1 MGGNPPLACVLIRT
15 LEKPLVGWGPC
26 WTLPP
31 PTAGCQLRA
40 TSLPS
45 PRTGL
50 ASPADEGEGSVL
62 GPEQKQTFRYPGLG
76 VCEDWPKPVTQ
87 PPLSHLCVQFQVAHR
102 LLEEKRQQSTK
113 ALDWFF
119 PPSHSY
125 WG

>member
-1 MGGNPPLACVLIRT
+1 MFFWNSLAFST
-15 LEKPLVGWGPC
+15 P
-26 WTLPP
+26 
-31 PTAGCQLRA
+31 
-40 TSLPS
+40 SLPS

-102 LLEEKRQQSTK
+102 LLEEKRQQSTRQHWTLFLRLGVISLED
-113 ALDWFF
+113 AWEAWA
-119 PPSHSY
+119 PH
-125 WG
+125 